1 MALSLEV
8 LGRRLGAWRRSAE
21 FALAKKFGV
30 ATVEDRAFLL
40 LVGATGVIAG
50 VLGVVLHRL
59 INAIEYLLWGPV
71 GHLVD
76 AAKDL
81 PPWHVV
87 LALAIG
93 GILVGSLV
101 LAAGKAVAAPGMSIL
116 IEAVARKG
124 GRVPVK
130 PILWSTAAAAATVG
144 AGGSLGREGPMIRLG
159 AMIASR
165 LGVRYRLSPHRIKI
179 LVGCGAAAGLAAAY
193 NIPIGGALFAMEV
206 ILGNFALPILGPIV
220 VSSAISTLIARA
232 FEGDRHRFA
241 APGYELASGWELI
254 FYVGLGVLA
263 ALVSIAFVLGVRRT
277 AAGLRRIPCPEPL
290 RPVLGMALL
299 GVMAL
304 QVPWVL
310 GGGQET
316 TNLLLLGWLAD
327 DVGQGR
333 GPWLTA
339 FLLLGLAVAKILAT
353 GLTTGAGGVGGLFA
367 PSLFVGALAGA
378 AYGMGV
384 HALFPGATAGY
395 GAYAAVGMAAI
406 AAGTSHAPI
415 SAILILFEFTG
426 NYDLILPL
434 MVAAITS
441 TSIARRLYPY
451 SIYTEPLRGKGIDL
465 SRRMEDSIVSALKVS
480 DLVHDDPDTLRP
492 ELAFRD
498 VAEKFFGAPR
508 SRLFVVDGDG
518 RLEGV
523 VSLHDIK
530 HVLDE
535 PTAME
540 AVTARDLATS
550 PEPVL
555 RGDDSLQRASAAFA
569 EHPFERLAVVDRDDR
584 FRGFVAKRDLLAIYA
599 QEFVGRPAL
608 LANFVSA
615 DGERLGRR
623 VVELPPSFAIRIVE
637 LPAELAGRTL
647 AEARLPQDLGLRVL
661 EIERSGAPGPDRFVP
676 RADTVLLPG
685 DQLVLLGPTESL
697 ERLAGDG
704 WAAAAEAP

>member
-1 MALSLEV
+1 MARTLEA
-8 LGRRLGAWRRSAE
+8 LGRRIGTWRRSLE
-21 FALAKKFGV
+21 FAAAKKFGV
-30 ATVEDRAFLL
+30 ATAEDRAFLA
-40 LVGATGVIAG
+40 LVGGTGVVAG
-50 VLGVVLHRL
+50 LLGVVLHRL
-59 INAIEYLLWGPV
+59 INSIEYLLFGPL

-76 AAKDL
+76 AARDL
-81 PPWHVV
+81 PAWHVV
-87 LALAIG
+87 AALTVG
-93 GILVGSLV
+93 GILVGALV
-101 LAAGKAVAAPGMSIL
+101 LAAGKAVSGPGMSIL

-165 LGVRYRLSPHRIKI
+165 LGVRYKLSPHRVKT

-241 APGYELASGWELI
+241 APGYELATGWELLL
-254 FYVGLGVLA
+254 YVGLGVLA
-263 ALVSIAFVLGVRRT
+263 AFVSVAFVLGVRRT
-277 AAGLRRIPCPEPL
+277 AALLQRIPCPEPL
-290 RPVLGMALL
+290 RPVLGMAAL
-299 GVMAL
+299 GVFAL
-304 QVPWVL
+304 PVPWVL
-310 GGGQET
+310 GGGQEN
-316 TNLLLLGWLAD
+316 TNLLLLGWLVD

-333 GPWLTA
+333 GPWTTA
-339 FLLLGLAVAKILAT
+339 WLLMGLAVAKIFAT
-353 GLTTGAGGVGGLFA
+353 GLTTGSGGVGGLFA

-378 AYGMGV
+378 AYGLCV

-434 MVAAITS
+434 MMAAITA

-465 SRRMEDSIVSALKVS
+465 SRRMEDSIVGALKVS
-480 DLVHDDPDTLRP
+480 DLVREDPEILRP
-492 ELAFRD
+492 GATFRE

-508 SRLFVVDGDG
+508 SRLFVVGTDGK
-518 RLEGV
+518 LEGV

-530 HVLDE
+530 HVLDRPSE
-535 PTAME
+535 VE
-540 AVTARDLATS
+540 AVVALDLATS

-555 RGDDSLQRASAAFA
+555 RLDDSLQRAADAFA
-569 EHPFERLAVVDRDDR
+569 QCSFERLAVADRQGL
-584 FRGFVAKRDLLAIYA
+584 FRGLVAKRDLLAIYA
-599 QEFVGRPAL
+599 QEFLGRPAL

-623 VVELPPSFAIRIVE
+623 VVELPPSFSIQVAE
-637 LPAELAGRTL
+637 LPPELAGRTL
-647 AEARLPQDLGLRVL
+647 AEARLPQDFGLRVL
-661 EIERSGAPGPDRFVP
+661 EIERRGAPGPDRFVP
-676 RADTVLLPG
+676 KADTVLALG
-685 DQLVLLGPTESL
+685 DQMVLLGPTESL
-697 ERLAGDG
+697 DRLRQAG
-704 WAAAAEAP
+704 WEPEPA

>member
-1 MALSLEV
+1 MAFSLEV
-8 LGRRLGAWRRSAE
+8 LGRRIGAWRRSAE

-30 ATVEDRAFLL
+30 ATAEDRAFLL

-87 LALAIG
+87 LALTIG
-93 GILVGSLV
+93 GLLVGSLV

-220 VSSAISTLIARA
+220 VSSALSTLIARA

-492 ELAFRD
+492 ELSFRN

-508 SRLFVVDGDG
+508 SRLFVVDADG

-555 RGDDSLQRASAAFA
+555 RGDDSLQRASQAFA
-569 EHPFERLAVVDRDDR
+569 EHSFERLAVVDRDDR

-676 RADTVLLPG
+676 RADTVLQLG

-704 WAAAAEAP
+704 WAAAEAP

>member
-1 MALSLEV
+1 MAFSLEA
-8 LGRRLGAWRRSAE
+8 LGRRFGAWRRSAE
-21 FALAKKFGV
+21 FAMAKKFGV
-30 ATVEDRAFLL
+30 ATVEDRAFLA
-40 LVGATGVIAG
+40 LVGATGVVAG

-76 AAKDL
+76 AARDL

-87 LALAIG
+87 LALTIG
-93 GILVGSLV
+93 GILIGSLV
-101 LAAGKAVAAPGMSIL
+101 LAAGKAVAGPGMSIL

-206 ILGNFALPILGPIV
+206 VLGNFALPILGPIV

-241 APGYELASGWELI
+241 APGYEMASGWELI
-254 FYVGLGVLA
+254 FYVGLGILA

-277 AAGLRRIPCPEPL
+277 AAWLRRIPCPEPL
-290 RPVLGMALL
+290 RPVIGMAGL
-299 GVMAL
+299 GVLAL

-310 GGGQET
+310 GGGQEN
-316 TNLLLLGWLAD
+316 TNLLLLGWLAE

-384 HALFPGATAGY
+384 HAMFPGITAGY

-492 ELAFRD
+492 EAPFRQ
-498 VAEKFFGAPR
+498 VAERFFGAPR
-508 SRLFVVDGDG
+508 SRLFVVDAGG
-518 RLEGV
+518 KLEGV

-535 PTAME
+535 PAEME

-555 RGDDSLQRASAAFA
+555 RGDDSLQRASEAFA
-569 EHPFERLAVVDRDDR
+569 ENPFERLAVVDRDER

-623 VVELPPSFAIRIVE
+623 IVELPPSFAIRIVE

-661 EIERSGAPGPDRFVP
+661 EIERRGAPGPDRFVP
-676 RADTVLLPG
+676 RADTVLEIG
-685 DQLVLLGPTESL
+685 DQLVLLGPTEAL

-704 WAAAAEAP
+704 WAAATDLP